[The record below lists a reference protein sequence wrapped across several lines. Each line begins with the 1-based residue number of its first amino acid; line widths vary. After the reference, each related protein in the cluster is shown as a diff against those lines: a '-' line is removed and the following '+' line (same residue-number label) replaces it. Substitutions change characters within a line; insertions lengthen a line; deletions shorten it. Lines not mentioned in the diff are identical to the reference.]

1 MLESEFRDILV
12 TQVDLTRILV
22 RIKMMKKKNIHYILL
37 VPVPI
42 MVDKH
47 KDQIK
52 QTFLLI

>member
-37 VPVPI
+37 VPVPV

>member
-12 TQVDLTRILV
+12 TQVDLMRILV

-37 VPVPI
+37 VPVPV